1 MGKNK
6 RVSRKTYPMTNWWFE
21 MPPFGPEDNVHMWAA
36 IAVCRKSNLTKSN
49 VSLEYLPSMMTT
61 VELASVN
68 ANDVLI
74 LARDTRVEKGELI
87 SVRLDYRVVSIS
99 DNEITLESHFSALG
113 AIRKARRVAGASVTT
128 AVIGRNGIR
137 RSAIPIS
144 DPAGASVIEAMERA
158 ERLLDAQDVPLDQ
171 RREAEC
177 VIIDNGA
184 RVELKRFREGWRLKR
199 YGQNRGRTTISLKVP
214 RFGSTAIDMGEA
226 A

>member
-1 MGKNK
+1 M
-6 RVSRKTYPMTNWWFE
+6 TYPMINWWFD
-21 MPPFGPEDNVHMWAA
+21 MPSFGPEGDVHMWAA
-36 IAVCRKSNLTKSN
+36 VAVCRKSNLTESN
-49 VSLEYLPSMMTT
+49 VSLEYLPSMMTM

-74 LARDTRVEKGELI
+74 LARDTRVENGELI

-99 DNEITLESHFSALG
+99 DHEITLESHFSALA
-113 AIRKARRVAGASVTT
+113 AIRKARRVSGASVTT

-137 RSAIPIS
+137 RSAIPTS
-144 DPAGASVIEAMERA
+144 DPAGAWVVEAMDRA
-158 ERLLDAQDVPLDQ
+158 ERLLDAQNVPVDQ

-177 VIIDNGA
+177 VIIDSGA

-199 YGQNRGRTTISLKVP
+199 YGQNRGRKTVSLKVP